1 MIENIENLGIIVD
14 RRLIKLYKVII
25 KKETRLKGKKQ
36 PIILL
41 QPCRALLVFYQQL
54 VMTHLAYLWSYT
66 TLILKCCAAMEN
78 SCVVLCERKV
88 CSQKL

>member
-41 QPCRALLVFYQQL
+41 QPCNKQYHRLLTSVLVF
-54 VMTHLAYLWSYT
+54 
-66 TLILKCCAAMEN
+66 
-78 SCVVLCERKV
+78 
-88 CSQKL
+88 